1 MEQNASSSHLSR
13 MWILQLAVAWL
24 MLSALVA
31 LFVCLLCR
39 GGQSTDTW
47 RR

>member
-1 MEQNASSSHLSR
+1 MEENAASPHLAR
-13 MWILQLAVAWL
+13 MWIVQLAVAWL

-39 GGQSTDTW
+39 GGQSTDT
-47 RR
+47 